1 VIFEWDEAKAR
12 SNLAKHGVAF
22 EVGERVW
29 GDPAHLLL
37 FDCYDG
43 GEERWQAIGLVK
55 GVMILTVV
63 HTYRGDDDEIVRIIG
78 ARRATLDERRRYDA
92 QND

>member
-1 VIFEWDEAKAR
+1 MNFEWDEAKAR

-29 GDPAHLLL
+29 DDPTHLLL
-37 FDCYDG
+37 FDRYED

-63 HTYRGDDDEIVRIIG
+63 HTYRGEDDLVVRIVG
-78 ARRATLDERRRYDA
+78 VRRATLKERKLYDA